1 MKYAHIN
8 ENGQILGWYD
18 KEIHTSIPTPN
29 VGVSDEVWQNAIDNG
44 HNKINKDGT
53 TEKADFR
60 TDEEKAKQEKAELKA
75 QISKQLEELTV
86 TTTKGNTFDANSQ
99 ARLDISNGILVSQA
113 LGVTE
118 TVWRMADNKEVLVTV
133 DELKEALAL
142 ALTEYA
148 KVKGIG

>member
-1 MKYAHIN
+1 MYKLIGTNSVKRLAD
-8 ENGQILGWYD
+8 GAC
-18 KEIHTSIPTPN
+18 IPFADGNRDYEEYKQWLEEGN
-29 VGVSDEVWQNAIDNG
+29 VPEPEF
-44 HNKINKDGT
+44 
-53 TEKADFR
+53 TEA
-60 TDEEKAKQEKAELKA
+60 ELQAELKAELKA
-75 QISKQLEELTV
+75 QIAKQLEELTV
-86 TTTKGNTFDANSQ
+86 TTSKGNTFDANSQ

-148 KVKGIG
+148 KMKGIGQ